1 MRKSEEKNKFKMI
14 RLESVQKE
22 KKMKMKKKQI
32 LLNENKDKMYCLV
45 R

>member
-22 KKMKMKKKQI
+22 KKMKMKKKANFI
-32 LLNENKDKMYCLV
+32 K
-45 R
+45 